1 MTRISTNV
9 GATRGLRNLNKANS
23 KLDTAIQRLSTGSQI
38 NNGKDNPSGLISGE
52 KLRFQVTTIEQSIK
66 NSNRA
71 SNVIATADGAL
82 GEVSGLLNQIRGL
95 VQEGLNSGA
104 LSDTEIEAN
113 QLQIDTALSAINRI
127 SSNTTFGGDKLIDG
141 SKSFKTTFTAAN
153 SAKLS
158 DFQVNEALLGTN
170 ASIAVNATVTSAAE
184 KGELRYAGGSLTSK
198 TTLEVAGAKGSQV
211 VQLDSGSTVANIR
224 DAINGISES
233 TGVSATIG
241 NGLVLTQGAQAGTY
255 ELSTNAI
262 KNTVSV
268 NASTSG
274 SIDFTDLRGLT
285 TEGTDATLGGSL
297 SISIVTGTGS
307 RGTTDVTAI
316 TTDASGNQTIEI
328 TTADDGTNSLA
339 SAADIAAAIAA
350 NGTAAALVSVTD
362 NSSVGVIGDTSGAQ
376 ALTGGV
382 DGESV
387 TFSDNRASSTAGA
400 FDTLGGSLSI
410 ELASGAGT
418 LATAATDANGDV
430 TVSVTF
436 GAGATLQDVVDAI
449 AADQT
454 AGGAA
459 EFITTDVTNIGTGT
473 TLAAATGGPQLF
485 TDGHDGLNNDVSFT
499 DVRSDP
505 SVGTARVAFADPS
518 AADQALSI
526 TIGGTATDPDI
537 TVNLATD
544 ADGNIISTAADVA
557 AAINADAAASLIV
570 NASAEGDGSET
581 VADSGGLANGVVDPG
596 SGALI
601 LTSDNYGSKQFVDIN
616 VLNGTFATTLS
627 DSTTAAGRDFGTNI
641 GVQINGQSA
650 QTDGLNASIRTG
662 ALDTSLSFTTDANT
676 VANTVAFTIN
686 GGGATF
692 QIGEEVSTSGQ
703 IGIGIEAVNTA
714 RLGGLSGKLYELG
727 SGGGKS
733 LLDIGPGQSGSD
745 LVGIIEDALSRVSTL
760 RGRLGALQKN
770 VIETNVSTLGV
781 ALENISAARSQIV
794 DTDFA
799 TETANLTKAQI
810 LSQAGISVLA
820 IANQQPQQVLSLLG

>member
-1 MTRISTNV
+1 MTRINTNV

-23 KLDTAIQRLSTGSQI
+23 KLDSAIQRLSTGSQI
-38 NNGKDNPSGLISGE
+38 NSGKDNPSGLIGSE

-82 GEVSGLLNQIRGL
+82 GEISGLLNQIRGL

-141 SKSFKTTFTAAN
+141 SKGFNTSFTAAN
-153 SAKLS
+153 AAKIS
-158 DFQVNEALLGTN
+158 DFQVNEALLGTSS
-170 ASIAVNATVTSAAE
+170 SISVDATVTSAAE
-184 KGELRYAGGSLTSK
+184 KAELRYSGGNITSA
-198 TTLEVAGAKGSQV
+198 TTLEVSGNIGSQV
-211 VQLDSGSTVANIR
+211 LQFDAGSTVANVR
-224 DAINGISES
+224 DAINSVSES

-241 NGLVLTQGAQAGTY
+241 DGLVLTKGATAGTF

-262 KNTVSV
+262 KNSLDVAGTG
-268 NASTSG
+268 SG
-274 SIDFTDLRGLT
+274 NITFTDLRGDADQ
-285 TEGTDATLGGSL
+285 GTDETIGQGTL
-297 SISIVTGTGS
+297 SITLTNGTNSNGAS
-307 RGTTDVTAI
+307 SVSAI
-316 TTDASGNQTIEI
+316 TVDSSGNTNIEI
-328 TTADDGTNSLA
+328 DLADDGTNSTA
-339 SAADIAAAIAA
+339 TFADIQAAIAA
-350 NGTAAALVSVTD
+350 NSAASALVSVSD
-362 NSSVGVIGDTSGAQ
+362 NASAGVIDAAASADL
-376 ALTGGV
+376 AGGV

-387 TFSDNRASSTAGA
+387 TFTDNRATSTAGSFA
-400 FDTLGGSLSI
+400 TLGGSLSI
-410 ELASGAGT
+410 ELLSGGAT
-418 LATAATDANGDV
+418 SATAATDANGDV
-430 TVSVTF
+430 TVSVTL

-459 EFITTDVTNIGTGT
+459 EFITTDVANIGTGT
-473 TLAAATGGPQLF
+473 TLAIAAAATTF
-485 TDGHDGLNNDVSFT
+485 TDGNDGLNNDVSFT

-505 SVGTARVAFADPS
+505 SVGTARVEFADPG

-526 TIGGTATDPDI
+526 TIGGTANDPDI

-570 NASAEGDGSET
+570 NATAEGDGSET
-581 VADSGGLANGVVDPG
+581 VADTGGLANGVVDAG
-596 SGALI
+596 SGALV
-601 LTSDNYGSKQFVDIN
+601 LTSNNFGSRQFVEVD
-616 VLNGTFATTLS
+616 VLSGSFATTLN
-627 DSTTAAGRDFGTNI
+627 DSTTAAGRDTGADI
-641 GVQINGQSA
+641 GVTINGQVA
-650 QTDGLNASIRTG
+650 ETDGLKASIRTG
-662 ALDTSLSFTTDANT
+662 SLDASITFETSANTAANT
-676 VANTVAFTIN
+676 VDFTIT

-703 IGIGIEAVNTA
+703 IGIGIESVNTA

-733 LLDIGPGQSGSD
+733 LLDIGAGQSGAD
-745 LVGIIEDALSRVSTL
+745 LVSIVEEALDRVSTL
-760 RGRLGALQKN
+760 RGRLGAIQKN
-770 VIETNVSTLGV
+770 VIETNVATLGV
-781 ALENISAARSQIV
+781 ALENISEARSQIV

-799 TETANLTKAQI
+799 VETANLTKSQI
-810 LSQAGISVLA
+810 LSQAGISVLS

>member
-1 MTRISTNV
+1 MTRINTNV

-23 KLDTAIQRLSTGSQI
+23 KLDSAIQRLSTGSQI
-38 NNGKDNPSGLISGE
+38 NSGKDNPSGLIGSE

-82 GEVSGLLNQIRGL
+82 GEISGLLNQIRGL

-141 SKSFKTTFTAAN
+141 SKGFNTSFTAAN
-153 SAKLS
+153 AAKIS
-158 DFQVNEALLGTN
+158 DFQVNEALLGTSS
-170 ASIAVNATVTSAAE
+170 SISVDATVTSAAE
-184 KGELRYAGGSLTSK
+184 KAELRYSGGNITSA
-198 TTLEVAGAKGSQV
+198 TTLEVSGNIGSQV
-211 VQLDSGSTVANIR
+211 LQFDAGSTVANVR
-224 DAINGISES
+224 DAINSVSES

-241 NGLVLTQGAQAGTY
+241 DGLVLTKGATAGTF

-262 KNTVSV
+262 KNSLDVAGTG
-268 NASTSG
+268 SG
-274 SIDFTDLRGLT
+274 NITFTDLRGDADQ
-285 TEGTDATLGGSL
+285 GTDATIGQGTL
-297 SISIVTGTGS
+297 SITLTNGTNSNGAS
-307 RGTTDVTAI
+307 SVSAI
-316 TTDASGNQTIEI
+316 TVDSSGNTNIEI
-328 TTADDGTNSLA
+328 DLADDGTNSTA
-339 SAADIAAAIAA
+339 TFADIQAAIAA
-350 NGTAAALVSVTD
+350 NSAASALVSVSD
-362 NSSVGVIGDTSGAQ
+362 NASAGVIDAAASADL
-376 ALTGGV
+376 AGGV

-387 TFSDNRASSTAGA
+387 TFTDNRATSTAGSFA
-400 FDTLGGSLSI
+400 TLGGSLSI
-410 ELASGAGT
+410 ELLSGGAT
-418 LATAATDANGDV
+418 SATAATDANGDV
-430 TVSVTF
+430 TVSVTL

-459 EFITTDVTNIGTGT
+459 EFITTDVANIGTGT
-473 TLAAATGGPQLF
+473 TLAIAAAATTF
-485 TDGHDGLNNDVSFT
+485 TDGNDGLNNDVSFT

-505 SVGTARVAFADPS
+505 SVGTARVEFADPG

-526 TIGGTATDPDI
+526 TIGGTANDPDI

-570 NASAEGDGSET
+570 NATAEGDGSET
-581 VADSGGLANGVVDPG
+581 VADTGGLANGVVDAG
-596 SGALI
+596 SGALV
-601 LTSDNYGSKQFVDIN
+601 LTSNNFGSRQFVEVD
-616 VLNGTFATTLS
+616 VLSGSFATTLN
-627 DSTTAAGRDFGTNI
+627 DSTTAAGRDTGADI
-641 GVQINGQSA
+641 GVTINGQVA
-650 QTDGLNASIRTG
+650 ETDGLKASIRTG
-662 ALDTSLSFTTDANT
+662 SLDASITFETSANTAANT
-676 VANTVAFTIN
+676 VDFTIT

-703 IGIGIEAVNTA
+703 IGIGIESVNTA

-733 LLDIGPGQSGSD
+733 LLDIGAGQSGAD
-745 LVGIIEDALSRVSTL
+745 LVSIVEEALDRVSTL
-760 RGRLGALQKN
+760 RGRLGAIQKN
-770 VIETNVSTLGV
+770 VIETNVATLGV
-781 ALENISAARSQIV
+781 ALENISEARSQIV

-799 TETANLTKAQI
+799 VETANLTKSQI
-810 LSQAGISVLA
+810 LSQAGISVLS

>member
-184 KGELRYAGGSLTSK
+184 KGKLRYAGGSLTSK